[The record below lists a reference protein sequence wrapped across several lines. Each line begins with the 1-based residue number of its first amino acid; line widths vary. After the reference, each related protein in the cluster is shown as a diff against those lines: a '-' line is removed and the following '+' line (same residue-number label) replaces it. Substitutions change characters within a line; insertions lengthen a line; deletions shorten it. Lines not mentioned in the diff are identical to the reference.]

1 MMTLDFFLPVLDNKR
16 LKVDGILQGGFQA
29 NVNSKGLVSMW
40 IRNDTR
46 KKSVIFLLT
55 IVHKLHF

>member
-1 MMTLDFFLPVLDNKR
+1 MSFEYFFLPILNNKR

-40 IRNDTR
+40 IRNDKER
-46 KKSVIFLLT
+46 KVLYFC
-55 IVHKLHF
+55 